1 MGGGG
6 GWLGCKQGAARVRRG
21 AGNWQFGGAAAL
33 WALCGFDRPQ
43 DIYCESSLWFVILS
57 KERKRQ
63 LQSKLRRSGGNSD

>member
-6 GWLGCKQGAARVRRG
+6 GWWGANRGQLGVRRG

-43 DIYCESSLWFVILS
+43 DIYCESSLWFVILQQGE
-57 KERKRQ
+57 KETTPKQAVKVRRQ
-63 LQSKLRRSGGNSD
+63 Q

>member
-6 GWLGCKQGAARVRRG
+6 GGWVQTGVRRG

-43 DIYCESSLWFVILS
+43 DIYCESSLWFVIL
-57 KERKRQ
+57 
-63 LQSKLRRSGGNSD
+63 